1 MMNDVQDWGAAGRQH
16 EERLRKQNKEYLD
29 AIQAQMQEQRQRRRG
44 ANRRFEPETLPPQQ
58 QQRFLGVDPALPS
71 APVPQ
76 KPQSARL
83 PVVSSAA
90 PFAPPLRQG
99 PVGAPAAGAPS
110 LLPHQLVQPPP
121 QFVPQ
126 PFTDADGRRA
136 PPPPGPRAPPVP
148 PIFRG
153 GEFRAGLG
161 LANPNPNPP
170 TN

>member
-44 ANRRFEPETLPPQQ
+44 ANRRFEPEALPPQQ
-58 QQRFLGVDPALPS
+58 QQRFIGVDPTLPS

-83 PVVSSAA
+83 PVVASAA

-99 PVGAPAAGAPS
+99 PVGAPPVGAPAAGARAS
-110 LLPHQLVQPPP
+110 
-121 QFVPQ
+121 
-126 PFTDADGRRA
+126 RRL
-136 PPPPGPRAPPVP
+136 GVTRHK
-148 PIFRG
+148 G
-153 GEFRAGLG
+153 GGTRLY
-161 LANPNPNPP
+161 
-170 TN
+170 